1 MNIEMQKKIN
11 KIKQDNYKKYIEE
24 KTKNFEV
31 LNKDNINKI
40 LVSIDEDYNNEKNII
55 IDKAIEFFYNQN
67 KPKIFLNKKKYKDKI
82 KKHLYIIEQIKN
94 YLKRTNKIN
103 NNYTLYYCKH
113 QSLELIDIY
122 KKKKEIY
129 KVLKYLIFR
138 LSTLEQKYS
147 NITKELYTRIKN
159 YEELY
164 NIRRYEQLHIKSS
177 FEQQNKITNITNEVS
192 KNIKRLKYNCDKIIN
207 NGFFGL

>member
-1 MNIEMQKKIN
+1 M
-11 KIKQDNYKKYIEE
+11 
-24 KTKNFEV
+24 
-31 LNKDNINKI
+31 
-40 LVSIDEDYNNEKNII
+40 
-55 IDKAIEFFYNQN
+55 
-67 KPKIFLNKKKYKDKI
+67 
-82 KKHLYIIEQIKN
+82 
-94 YLKRTNKIN
+94 
-103 NNYTLYYCKH
+103 YYCKH

-129 KVLKYLIFR
+129 KVLKYLIFK
-138 LSTLEQKYS
+138 LFILEQKYS
-147 NITKELYTRIKN
+147 NITKELYIRIKN
-159 YEELY
+159 YEELK

>member
-1 MNIEMQKKIN
+1 MNIEIQKKIN
-11 KIKQDNYKKYIEE
+11 KIKQDNYKVYIEE
-24 KTKNFEV
+24 KIKNFEV

-40 LVSIDEDYNNEKNII
+40 LESIDEDYNNEKNII

-67 KPKIFLNKKKYKDKI
+67 KYKIFLNKKKYKDKI
-82 KKHLYIIEQIKN
+82 KKHLYIIEQFKN

-113 QSLELIDIY
+113 QLLELIDIY

-129 KVLKYLIFR
+129 KVLKYLILKLFI
-138 LSTLEQKYS
+138 LEQKYS
-147 NITKELYTRIKN
+147 NITKELYARIKN
-159 YEELY
+159 YEELN
-164 NIRRYEQLHIKSS
+164 NIRRYEQIHIKSS

-192 KNIKRLKYNCDKIIN
+192 KNVKTLTYNCDKIIN